1 MTELTTHV
9 KGYEDIYTVSNT
21 GKVFSIGRGIYLKS
35 DKSHEYQR
43 VTLSKDSITTRYFIH
58 RLVAEAFIDNPHKK
72 PFINHIDNDPTNNNV
87 GNLEWCTHSEN
98 MIHAHKQD
106 RLANIKASH
115 AAIDVNYL
123 RYGENHKERLG
134 SRFVGYFPFKQILAT
149 PKPLTK
155 SQSALKYICRGC
167 EEVRVALVG
176 WSEIRVHKG
185 LCPNCQSI
193 VIVEED
199 IV

>member
-1 MTELTTHV
+1 MTILV
-9 KGYEDIYTVSNT
+9 KDVKHYEGIYTVSSD
-21 GKVFSIGRGIYLKS
+21 GKVFSLTRKIHLKS
-35 DKSHEYQR
+35 DKSSEYQR

-58 RLVAEAFIDNPHKK
+58 RLVAEAFIPNPDKK

-87 GNLEWCTHSEN
+87 ENLEWCTHSEN
-98 MIHAHKQD
+98 MIHAHKQG

-115 AAIDVNYL
+115 AAVDINYT

-134 SRFVGYFPFKQILAT
+134 ARFIGYFPFKQIIST

-167 EEVRVALVG
+167 EEVRIALVG

-193 VIVEED
+193 VIVVED